1 MSNNNNSNSNNNN
14 SSMPY
19 PDSEE
24 EEEELSG
31 SYNINDNDNHGQ
43 LSDCSNSNSSA
54 ASSNSG
60 KTASSS
66 SSSNSSDDEDDDDVD
81 EDDGASDQDMHSD
94 SDSDDA
100 TTTQSDELEL
110 AQLSKTHTFRLPR
123 GLCESAAIF
132 HEFFSVETWQ
142 MLPNNMQAQ
151 LQPLLP
157 SYASILTPSQAAAE
171 QQRTLLQLFNGGLQ
185 RFGQSPLLRL
195 QQQLEEGSLR
205 PDVLQLRLSIERSQR
220 RERRFQQSERLSR
233 LAKELFLSR
242 EQMLQQIYVMAPPP
256 DADANLGL
264 GNGPFKLQSR
274 PRKRKTLTLHR
285 ENKFCVE
292 RARKRY
298 CQELVELTRDLQLQ
312 PGELSADEQD
322 EQATQLAILAEERQL
337 KMETNTRPSNA
348 ADKKCIYSSFFKRR
362 PGLEDELVLRSM
374 QADKMQ
380 PLTEKNFKKYLRDYK
395 RRKQQQPQLPDFETA
410 DIRLRDI
417 CTRAQFVGNFKP
429 GRKPKAL
436 TARLNHN
443 VNEPPALVPIG
454 GNSSANASKVEPPT
468 ELLTDE
474 PQQLYGRA
482 AIEPDEDELE
492 QELQQ
497 QAEVMQQI
505 IAPPA
510 AGMAS
515 PAAGHVELPKLEPF
529 TPRSV
534 ISSSPKAMVKAGAH
548 ITGSPTRELTT
559 SSSSTTAPL
568 ACYFSLLRDLFVSTP
583 QHRLNY
589 TELQSLLL
597 KWRTE
602 SCVTGLPDWVRSL
615 PNDWTQMLQSAVNF
629 LAGDFV
635 TLPAEYVPYIE
646 HKTQL
651 GIYQWIG
658 AGRDSDARLQTLC
671 QFWLQRRKEDA
682 LVQQLPQTP
691 QLTPQHQQLSPAA
704 GVDATPTPAPRCPTS
719 WTVRVATQAEMLE
732 FQRQERLRFEQPHRP
747 FTYRMHGYESVVGPV
762 KGIYTQS
769 LALNKARG
777 HAVMVDDRPPFVTI
791 LTLVRDATARLPN
804 GEGTRSEISELL
816 KCSQFINR
824 QAAENVLQT
833 IVSGALDRMHG
844 GVDPC
849 VRYDARRKIWIYLHR
864 NRNEADFERMHRQ
877 NQTLVKQ
884 KQQQRKQHNNNK
896 PKRDEPFEV
905 TQAQAQGQEL
915 PALVAATTTTP
926 NHVTANT
933 TLIKKHPVAALQ
945 VKCPPV
951 PPLKYHIP
959 PTNINT
965 TPPAAAAA
973 VTATAASATATAA
986 VSPHTAQKSLLKT
999 TTQRSGVVT
1008 IVDRSASNNTAQ
1020 VAGTATV
1027 QLLKTSPKPQQ
1038 QPQQLARNTTPI
1050 LVSTPTG
1057 LQTVHV
1063 AATPSKKL
1071 AIKKPIVINSPTQA
1085 ATTAGAST
1093 TGSFIVPLEQ
1103 QQSQQQPQLLTVSNN
1118 KATTP
1123 VRQTMPKNIIRLLPA
1138 GATSGAATKPS
1149 VVQLQPQ
1156 TLATKPA
1163 GSVQIL
1169 GPRMLAQT
1177 TVRPLQQKIGAV
1189 SIVSNKSVITSGTS
1203 IANNATTTGTST
1215 IVKMSPQAFA
1225 TLQQQQLKQ
1234 KAANAIQS
1242 QQQQPQQQLQQQ
1254 QQQRILVGNT
1264 AISSNKNIV
1273 FQALPKAAPKILS
1286 TVPGQ
1291 TTKTLTTANLSPQ
1304 QQRIVLQSFKQP
1316 LATAAA
1322 STPSS
1327 TSSAT
1332 STAAGTTTT
1341 RVIRTTPVSAAS
1353 SSATSSTA
1361 TTQGGHIITLDSL
1374 LQKSVPGKLLTAGSN
1389 IIQLATSTSP
1399 GNIITMSPSGQAPL
1413 QSIAGTTAKQLP
1425 ATARIVTAG
1434 PGGMVPKIIG
1444 KTTVVPGKPLLLH
1457 AKTLKLGTTNAVS
1470 TTQAATPTTTLKTTP
1485 QSIVIGG
1492 QTMKIQGA
1500 AIPTRNASGAPMQ
1513 TVIMGNQLV
1522 RLATSSNSGSSS
1534 TSTTTNSNSMPSTS
1548 SGIASTPKTLL
1559 IGAGAAQT
1567 LRLGKNVLL
1576 AASSGS
1582 GSVATTTTT
1591 TAATATPANNLVF
1604 AVQGNGGQLFFSPG
1618 LQGVNLKPL
1627 SNMKVIPMS
1636 TAGGVV
1642 SASSGVKLSN
1652 VAGTVD
1658 AVVGKT
1664 LNSKLLPTAVIKTA
1678 SGGHAN

>member
-1 MSNNNNSNSNNNN
+1 MSNNNNNSNSNSNNN
-14 SSMPY
+14 SSMRY
-19 PDSEE
+19 PESEE

-31 SYNINDNDNHGQ
+31 SYNINDNDNDNGGQ
-43 LSDCSNSNSSA
+43 LSDCSNSSNNSSA

-60 KTASSS
+60 KTAST
-66 SSSNSSDDEDDDDVD
+66 SSSNSSDNDDDDVD
-81 EDDGASDQDMHSD
+81 EEDASDQDMHTD
-94 SDSDDA
+94 TDSDDA

-110 AQLSKTHTFRLPR
+110 AQLSKSHTFRLPR
-123 GLCESAAIF
+123 GLCESASIF

-142 MLPNNMQAQ
+142 LLPNNMQAQ

-157 SYASILTPSQAAAE
+157 NYASMLTASQAAAE

-195 QQQLEEGSLR
+195 QRQLEEGSLR

-220 RERRFQQSERLSR
+220 RERRFQQAERLSR

-242 EQMLQQIYVMAPPP
+242 EQMLQQVYVMAPPA
-256 DADANLGL
+256 DADAGL
-264 GNGPFKLQSR
+264 GNGSFKLQSR
-274 PRKRKTLTLHR
+274 PRKRKTPTLHR

-322 EQATQLAILAEERQL
+322 EEAAQLAIIAEERQL
-337 KMETNTRPSNA
+337 KMDTSTRPSNA

-380 PLTEKNFKKYLRDYK
+380 PLTDKNFKKYLRDYK
-395 RRKQQQPQLPDFETA
+395 RRKLQQPHLPDFETA

-436 TARLNHN
+436 TARLNHSI
-443 VNEPPALVPIG
+443 NEPPALVPIG
-454 GNSSANASKVEPPT
+454 VNAAKLEPTT

-482 AIEPDEDELE
+482 AMEPDEEELE
-492 QELQQ
+492 QELQE
-497 QAEVMQQI
+497 QAAAMQHI
-505 IAPPA
+505 RAPTATATPPA
-510 AGMAS
+510 VAGL
-515 PAAGHVELPKLEPF
+515 VELPKLEPF
-529 TPRSV
+529 TARAV
-534 ISSSPKAMVKAGAH
+534 ISSSPKALVKAGAH
-548 ITGSPTRELTT
+548 ITGSPTRELAT
-559 SSSSTTAPL
+559 SSSSTNAPLAPL

-583 QHRLNY
+583 QHRLTY
-589 TELQSLLL
+589 TELQTLLL

-602 SCVTGLPDWVRSL
+602 SCISGLPEWVRSL

-635 TLPAEYVPYIE
+635 KLPSEFVPYIE

-671 QFWLQRRKEDA
+671 QFWLQRRKEEA
-682 LVQQLPQTP
+682 VVQQLPQTA
-691 QLTPQHQQLSPAA
+691 QLTPHQQQLSPAA
-704 GVDATPTPAPRCPTS
+704 GMDATPTPAPRCPTS
-719 WTVRVATQAEMLE
+719 WTVRVATQTEMLE

-762 KGIYTQS
+762 KGIYQQS

-884 KQQQRKQHNNNK
+884 KQQQRKQHTNK
-896 PKRDEPFEV
+896 PKRDDAFE
-905 TQAQAQGQEL
+905 TGQGQGQGQGQEL
-915 PALVAATTTTP
+915 PALVAATTTTSP
-926 NHVTANT
+926 QATLAST
-933 TLIKKHPVAALQ
+933 TLIKKHPITALQ
-945 VKCPPV
+945 IKCPPV

-965 TPPAAAAA
+965 SPAVAAA
-973 VTATAASATATAA
+973 TATAASATAAL
-986 VSPHTAQKSLLKT
+986 SPHQVASTPQKSLLK

-1008 IVDRSASNNTAQ
+1008 IVDRSPTSANSAP
-1020 VAGTATV
+1020 VAGTAAV
-1027 QLLKTSPKPQQ
+1027 QLLKPSPKPQT
-1038 QPQQLARNTTPI
+1038 QQLARNTTPI
-1050 LVSTPTG
+1050 LVSTPSG

-1063 AATPSKKL
+1063 AATPNKKL
-1071 AIKKPIVINSPTQA
+1071 AIKKPIVINSPSQPTTASGA
-1085 ATTAGAST
+1085 ATTG
-1093 TGSFIVPLEQ
+1093 GFIVPLEQ
-1103 QQSQQQPQLLTVSNN
+1103 QQQQAQQPQLLTMGN
-1118 KATTP
+1118 KASP
-1123 VRQTMPKNIIRLLPA
+1123 VRQAMPKNIIRLLPA
-1138 GATSGAATKPS
+1138 GAATGSTAKPS

-1156 TLATKPA
+1156 GVAAKPA
-1163 GSVQIL
+1163 GAVQIL

-1189 SIVSNKSVITSGTS
+1189 SIVSNKAVTASGTP
-1203 IANNATTTGTST
+1203 IANAASSPGTGT

-1234 KAANAIQS
+1234 KAANTVQS
-1242 QQQQPQQQLQQQ
+1242 PQQQ

-1286 TVPGQ
+1286 TLPGQ
-1291 TTKTLTTANLSPQ
+1291 TKTLTTANLSPQ

-1316 LATAAA
+1316 VATATSVAATAPSSATTTTAAA
-1322 STPSS
+1322 
-1327 TSSAT
+1327 
-1332 STAAGTTTT
+1332 TTT
-1341 RVIRTTPVSAAS
+1341 RIIRTTPVSAAS
-1353 SSATSSTA
+1353 SSATPSTA

-1389 IIQLATSTSP
+1389 IIQLATSTAP
-1399 GNIITMSPSGQAPL
+1399 GGNIITMSPSGQAPL
-1413 QSIAGTTAKQLP
+1413 QTMAGTTAKQLP
-1425 ATARIVTAG
+1425 TARIVTAG
-1434 PGGMVPKIIG
+1434 NAGMVPKIIG

-1457 AKTLKLGTTNAVS
+1457 AKTLKLGTNAVA
-1470 TTQAATPTTTLKTTP
+1470 TTQAATAMASAATTMKTSS

-1500 AIPTRNASGAPMQ
+1500 TIPARNATGAPMQ

-1522 RLATSSNSGSSS
+1522 RLATSSNSSSN
-1534 TSTTTNSNSMPSTS
+1534 STTTNSNSLPSAST
-1548 SGIASTPKTLL
+1548 GIASSPKTLL
-1559 IGAGAAQT
+1559 IGAGGAQT

-1591 TAATATPANNLVF
+1591 TAVTSATPANNLVF

-1636 TAGGVV
+1636 AAGGVGA
-1642 SASSGVKLSN
+1642 SAGVKLSN
-1652 VAGTVD
+1652 VTGTVD

-1664 LNSKLLPTAVIKTA
+1664 LNTKLLPTAVIKTA

>member
-1 MSNNNNSNSNNNN
+1 MNSSNNNNN
-14 SSMPY
+14 SSSMLY
-19 PDSEE
+19 PEFEE

-31 SYNINDNDNHGQ
+31 SYNINENGNQ
-43 LSDCSNSNSSA
+43 LSDCSSSNSSA
-54 ASSNSG
+54 SSSSG

-66 SSSNSSDDEDDDDVD
+66 SSSNSSDDDDDGD
-81 EDDGASDQDMHSD
+81 EDADEDASDQDMRTD
-94 SDSDDA
+94 SDTDDG

-110 AQLSKTHTFRLPR
+110 AQLNSSHLFRLPR
-123 GLCESAAIF
+123 GLCESASIF

-142 MLPNNMQAQ
+142 LLPNNMQAQ

-157 SYASILTPSQAAAE
+157 SYAAFLSPPQAAAE

-195 QQQLEEGSLR
+195 QHQLEEGSLR

-220 RERRFQQSERLSR
+220 RERRFQHAERLSR

-242 EQMLQQIYVMAPPP
+242 EQMLQQVYAMAPPP
-256 DADANLGL
+256 NAAGFDR
-264 GNGPFKLQSR
+264 FKVQSR
-274 PRKRKTLTLHR
+274 SRKRKTPTLHR

-312 PGELSADEQD
+312 PGDISADEHD
-322 EQATQLAILAEERQL
+322 EEAAQLAIIAEEQQL
-337 KMETNTRPSNA
+337 KMDTTTRPSNA
-348 ADKKCIYSSFFKRR
+348 ADKKCIYSTFFKRR

-380 PLTEKNFKKYLRDYK
+380 PLNERNFKKYLRDYK
-395 RRKQQQPQLPDFETA
+395 RRKLQQPQLPDFDTA

-436 TARLNHN
+436 TARLNHS
-443 VNEPPALVPIG
+443 VNELPALVPIG
-454 GNSSANASKVEPPT
+454 GNAAKVEPMA

-482 AIEPDEDELE
+482 ALEPDEEELE
-492 QELQQ
+492 RELQE
-497 QAEVMQQI
+497 QAGAVAVAGARVEAVKI
-505 IAPPA
+505 IAPTT
-510 AGMAS
+510 GI
-515 PAAGHVELPKLEPF
+515 VELPKLEPF
-529 TPRSV
+529 AARTV
-534 ISSSPKAMVKAGAH
+534 ISSSPKALVKAGAH
-548 ITGSPTRELTT
+548 ITGSPTRDLTTT
-559 SSSSTTAPL
+559 SSSPSISTPTTTATSTSTPRVH
-568 ACYFSLLRDLFVSTP
+568 ACYFSLLRDQFVATP
-583 QHRLNY
+583 QHRLTY
-589 TELQSLLL
+589 PELQTQLV
-597 KWRTE
+597 KWRAE
-602 SCVTGLPDWVRSL
+602 SCQSGLPDWLRLL
-615 PNDWTQMLQSAVNF
+615 PADWTQMLQSAVNF
-629 LAGDFV
+629 LSGDFV

-671 QFWLQRRKEDA
+671 QYWLQRRKEEIG
-682 LVQQLPQTP
+682 VQQLQQQQQQ
-691 QLTPQHQQLSPAA
+691 QLLQQQQQLSPLIAA
-704 GVDATPTPAPRCPTS
+704 VDATPTPAPRCPTS
-719 WTVRVATQAEMLE
+719 WTVRVATQEEMLE

-777 HAVMVDDRPPFVTI
+777 HAVMVDDRPPYVTI

-877 NQTLVKQ
+877 NQSMVKQ
-884 KQQQRKQHNNNK
+884 KQQQRRHNNNK
-896 PKRDEPFEV
+896 PKKDEAGE
-905 TQAQAQGQEL
+905 AGQEL
-915 PALVAATTTTP
+915 PALVVATPTP
-926 NHVTANT
+926 TPTPVATG
-933 TLIKKHPVAALQ
+933 TLIKKHPQMLQ

-959 PTNINT
+959 PNNIG
-965 TPPAAAAA
+965 TPPAATSIPTPTPTT
-973 VTATAASATATAA
+973 VM
-986 VSPHTAQKSLLKT
+986 PHQKSLLKS
-999 TTQRSGVVT
+999 TQRSGVVT
-1008 IVDRSASNNTAQ
+1008 IVDRSSTAS
-1020 VAGTATV
+1020 VASVAATATV
-1027 QLLKTSPKPQQ
+1027 QLMKTSPKQQQQ
-1038 QPQQLARNTTPI
+1038 QPQPQLGHNFSSTRNTTPI
-1050 LVSTPTG
+1050 LVSTPSG

-1063 AATPSKKL
+1063 AATPNKKL
-1071 AIKKPIVINSPTQA
+1071 AIKKPIVINSPSQTPSSLGSA
-1085 ATTAGAST
+1085 AGSGVGAAVGSAT
-1093 TGSFIVPLEQ
+1093 GGSFIVPLEQ
-1103 QQSQQQPQLLTVSNN
+1103 QQQQQQPQLHSIGN
-1118 KATTP
+1118 KISP
-1123 VRQTMPKNIIRLLPA
+1123 VRQQMPKNIIRLLPA
-1138 GATSGAATKPS
+1138 GGGTASSTTTVATKPS
-1149 VVQLQPQ
+1149 VVQLPH
-1156 TLATKPA
+1156 TVATKPTA
-1163 GSVQIL
+1163 STVQIL

-1177 TVRPLQQKIGAV
+1177 TVRPLHQKIGAV
-1189 SIVSNKSVITSGTS
+1189 SIVSNNKATIGGSPIVNATVGSGTGS
-1203 IANNATTTGTST
+1203 GT

-1225 TLQQQQLKQ
+1225 KLQQQQLKQ
-1234 KAANAIQS
+1234 KANQANPAQN
-1242 QQQQPQQQLQQQ
+1242 QQ

-1286 TVPGQ
+1286 SMPGQ
-1291 TTKTLTTANLSPQ
+1291 AKPLATANLSPQ

-1316 LATAAA
+1316 AATAAA
-1322 STPSS
+1322 ASQ
-1327 TSSAT
+1327 
-1332 STAAGTTTT
+1332 TTT
-1341 RVIRTTPVSAAS
+1341 RIIRTTPVSTTTTS
-1353 SSATSSTA
+1353 GATPTV

-1374 LQKSVPGKLLTAGSN
+1374 LQKSMPGKLLTAGSN
-1389 IIQLATSTSP
+1389 NIIQLATSTAT
-1399 GNIITMSPSGQAPL
+1399 GNVITMSPNGQTQQQL
-1413 QSIAGTTAKQLP
+1413 SKQLP
-1425 ATARIVTAG
+1425 ATARIVTTGHATT
-1434 PGGMVPKIIG
+1434 MVPKIIG

-1457 AKTLKLGTTNAVS
+1457 AKTLKLGSNSGA
-1470 TTQAATPTTTLKTTP
+1470 TTQTTAATTLATGAMKTTP

-1500 AIPTRNASGAPMQ
+1500 TIPARNAAGAPVQ
-1513 TVIMGNQLV
+1513 TVIMGNQLL
-1522 RLATSSNSGSSS
+1522 RLATSSSSNNN
-1534 TSTTTNSNSMPSTS
+1534 TNSTTTSSNSLPSTS
-1548 SGIASTPKTLL
+1548 SGIASSPKTLL
-1559 IGAGAAQT
+1559 INAGAAQT

-1576 AASSGS
+1576 ATSNVAS
-1582 GSVATTTTT
+1582 TTT
-1591 TAATATPANNLVF
+1591 TATAVTTTATPANNLVF

-1627 SNMKVIPMS
+1627 SSMKVIPMS
-1636 TAGGVV
+1636 S
-1642 SASSGVKLSN
+1642 SASTVAVNSGVKLNN
-1652 VAGTVD
+1652 VATTT
-1658 AVVGKT
+1658 AT
-1664 LNSKLLPTAVIKTA
+1664 LNTKLLPTAVLKTA
-1678 SGGHAN
+1678 SGGHGN

>member
-1 MSNNNNSNSNNNN
+1 MSSNNNNNSNSNNN
-14 SSMPY
+14 SSMPC
-19 PDSEE
+19 PESEE

-31 SYNINDNDNHGQ
+31 SYNINDNEHDIGGQ
-43 LSDCSNSNSSA
+43 LSDCSNSSNNSSA

-66 SSSNSSDDEDDDDVD
+66 SSNSSDNENDDDDVD
-81 EDDGASDQDMHSD
+81 VDDEDASDQDMHSD

-100 TTTQSDELEL
+100 ITTQSDELEL
-110 AQLSKTHTFRLPR
+110 AQLSRTHTFRLPR
-123 GLCESAAIF
+123 GLCESATIF

-142 MLPNNMQAQ
+142 LLPNNMQAQ

-157 SYASILTPSQAAAE
+157 SYASILTPTQAASE

-195 QQQLEEGSLR
+195 QRQLEEGSLR

-220 RERRFQQSERLSR
+220 RERRFQQAECLSR

-256 DADANLGL
+256 DADAGHA
-264 GNGPFKLQSR
+264 NGPFKMQSR
-274 PRKRKTLTLHR
+274 LRKRKTPTLHR

-292 RARKRY
+292 RAKKRY
-298 CQELVELTRDLQLQ
+298 CQELVELRRDLQLQ

-322 EQATQLAILAEERQL
+322 EEVTQLAIIAEERQL
-337 KMETNTRPSNA
+337 KMETSTRPSNA

-362 PGLEDELVLRSM
+362 PGLEDELVLRTM

-436 TARLNHN
+436 TARLNHS

-454 GNSSANASKVEPPT
+454 GNAASKVEAAT

-482 AIEPDEDELE
+482 AIEPDEEELE
-492 QELQQ
+492 QELQE
-497 QAEVMQQI
+497 QAEAMQQI
-505 IAPPA
+505 IAPTAAATPPA
-510 AGMAS
+510 ATGL
-515 PAAGHVELPKLEPF
+515 VELPKLEPF
-529 TPRSV
+529 MARAV
-534 ISSSPKAMVKAGAH
+534 ISSSPKALVKAGAH
-548 ITGSPTRELTT
+548 ITGSPTREGTS
-559 SSSSTTAPL
+559 SSSSTTAPLAPL

-583 QHRLNY
+583 QHRLTY
-589 TELQSLLL
+589 QELQSLLV
-597 KWRTE
+597 KWRAD
-602 SCVTGLPDWVRSL
+602 SCVSGLPDWVRSL
-615 PNDWTQMLQSAVNF
+615 PNEWTQMLQSAVNF
-629 LAGDFV
+629 LAGDFI

-646 HKTQL
+646 HKTQI

-671 QFWLQRRKEDA
+671 QFWLQRRKEEVM
-682 LVQQLPQTP
+682 VQQLQPQA

-704 GVDATPTPAPRCPTS
+704 VVDTTPTPAPRCPTS

-884 KQQQRKQHNNNK
+884 KQQQRKQHNNK
-896 PKRDEPFEV
+896 QPKRDDAYEV
-905 TQAQAQGQEL
+905 GHTQGTGQGQEL

-926 NHVTANT
+926 SQATT

-965 TPPAAAAA
+965 TPPAATPIGG
-973 VTATAASATATAA
+973 VTAIATATTA
-986 VSPHTAQKSLLKT
+986 VSPHQVVSTAQKSLLK

-1008 IVDRSASNNTAQ
+1008 IVDRSSSSNTAS
-1020 VAGTATV
+1020 VASTATV
-1027 QLLKTSPKPQQ
+1027 QLLKPAPKPQL

-1050 LVSTPTG
+1050 LVSTPSG

-1063 AATPSKKL
+1063 AATPNKKL
-1071 AIKKPIVINSPTQA
+1071 AIKKPIVINSSSQP
-1085 ATTAGAST
+1085 TTAAGAASA
-1093 TGSFIVPLEQ
+1093 GSFIVPLEQ
-1103 QQSQQQPQLLTVSNN
+1103 QSHQQQQQQPQLLT
-1118 KATTP
+1118 KQP
-1123 VRQTMPKNIIRLLPA
+1123 VRQPMPKNIIRLLPA
-1138 GATSGAATKPS
+1138 GGAPGSTTKPS

-1156 TLATKPA
+1156 GLATKPA
-1163 GSVQIL
+1163 GAVQIL

-1189 SIVSNKSVITSGTS
+1189 SIVSNKSVIASGTP
-1203 IANNATTTGTST
+1203 IGNATSAPGTGT

-1234 KAANAIQS
+1234 KAANSAQS
-1242 QQQQPQQQLQQQ
+1242 LQQQQQQSQQQ

-1273 FQALPKAAPKILS
+1273 FQALPKTTPKILS
-1286 TVPGQ
+1286 TLPGQ
-1291 TTKTLTTANLSPQ
+1291 TKTLTTANLSPQ

-1316 LATAAA
+1316 VATAATA
-1322 STPSS
+1322 TTPSS
-1327 TSSAT
+1327 
-1332 STAAGTTTT
+1332 STTTTT
-1341 RVIRTTPVSAAS
+1341 RIIRTTAVSAAS
-1353 SSATSSTA
+1353 SSATPSTT

-1389 IIQLATSTSP
+1389 IIQLATSTAP
-1399 GNIITMSPSGQAPL
+1399 GNIITMSPGGQAPL
-1413 QSIAGTTAKQLP
+1413 QTMAGTTAKQLP
-1425 ATARIVTAG
+1425 ATARIVTSGHAG
-1434 PGGMVPKIIG
+1434 MGMPKIIG

-1457 AKTLKLGTTNAVS
+1457 AKTLKLGTNAVT
-1470 TTQAATPTTTLKTTP
+1470 TTQVTSAMATATTTMKTTS

-1492 QTMKIQGA
+1492 QTMKLQGA
-1500 AIPTRNASGAPMQ
+1500 TIPARNASGAPMQ

-1522 RLATSSNSGSSS
+1522 RLATSSVSNSN
-1534 TSTTTNSNSMPSTS
+1534 STTTNSNSLPSTS
-1548 SGIASTPKTLL
+1548 SGIASSPKTLL
-1559 IGAGAAQT
+1559 IGTGAGQT

-1591 TAATATPANNLVF
+1591 TATATPSNNLVF

-1618 LQGVNLKPL
+1618 LQGVNLKQL

-1636 TAGGVV
+1636 TAGGVGV
-1642 SASSGVKLSN
+1642 SGGVKLSN
-1652 VAGTVD
+1652 VTGTVD

-1664 LNSKLLPTAVIKTA
+1664 LNTKLPPTAVIKTA